1 MFRKFAF
8 ILSAAVLL
16 PTAGQAQPTPPAS
29 CAASSNGVF
38 QAALF
43 DWGAGIDYLDCY
55 GPTVGNDNGN
65 QAAAIN
71 AKWGSYGT
79 FTLMGSS
86 GDAGNGPFTSTD
98 GSPLVF
104 DSPISGYFA
113 LTLKQ
118 ANSFSVYLLH
128 AAAPVSSINW
138 DTRGVVGNGGT
149 LDPSKLSH
157 AVLYA
162 GPMSTVPEP
171 SSYLLMGSGL
181 AGLLGVA
188 RWRRRA

>member
-1 MFRKFAF
+1 MIRRVAL
-8 ILSAAVLL
+8 ILATAVLL
-16 PTAGQAQPTPPAS
+16 PSAGQAQSGSPAS
-29 CAASSNGVF
+29 CAVSSNGLF
-38 QAALF
+38 QASLF
-43 DWGAGIDYLDCY
+43 NWGTGIQYLDCY
-55 GPTVGNDNGN
+55 GPTAGNDNGN

-118 ANSFSVYLLH
+118 ANFFSVYLLH
-128 AAAPVSSINW
+128 AADPVSSVNW
-138 DTRGVVGNGGT
+138 DTRGVANNGGT
-149 LDPSKLSH
+149 MDPDRMSH

-171 SSYLLMGSGL
+171 STYMLMGSGL
-181 AGLLGVA
+181 VGLLGIA
-188 RWRRRA
+188 RLRRRA